1 MADNID
7 TAPKGANAGLHE
19 IQKRLGFIPNLV
31 SGLAHAP
38 TALDGYL
45 ALDRAWNHSSFTAE
59 ERQIVLLAA
68 SVENSCRYCAALHA
82 TMLKAMRTAPAT
94 ISAIRNRVALQ
105 ELKRNALVKITRD
118 IVAGRGFASEG
129 AKRDFLAAGYNAIA
143 LKELTLGIAL
153 ATMGNYLDHLDP
165 TQIDPALANEAR

>member
-1 MADNID
+1 MAENID
-7 TAPKGANAGLHE
+7 TAPKGAKAGLHE

-31 SGLAHAP
+31 SALADAP
-38 TALDGYL
+38 AALEGYL

-59 ERQIVLLAA
+59 ERQIVQLAA
-68 SVENSCRYCAALHA
+68 SVENSCRYCAALHT

-94 ISAIRNRVALQ
+94 IAAIRNRMALQ
-105 ELKRNALVKITRD
+105 EPKRKITGH

-129 AKRDFLAAGYNAIA
+129 AKRDFLAAGYEATA
-143 LKELTLGIAL
+143 LKELTVGIAL

-165 TQIDPALANEAR
+165 TPIDPALTIEAR